1 MEQASCHPAGIQNFQ
16 STSRFFGKVVHP
28 WLSGWEY
35 ILSSVSSQCI
45 TIQAMIILHF
55 HLQIIKDGIARTKD
69 VNTKLGSW
77 DLVTQYDKR
86 VEEVLVRQISEK
98 FSSHK

>member
-1 MEQASCHPAGIQNFQ
+1 MHNN
-16 STSRFFGKVVHP
+16 
-28 WLSGWEY
+28 
-35 ILSSVSSQCI
+35 
-45 TIQAMIILHF
+45 QAMIILHF

-98 FSSHK
+98 FPSHK

>member
-1 MEQASCHPAGIQNFQ
+1 
-16 STSRFFGKVVHP
+16 
-28 WLSGWEY
+28 
-35 ILSSVSSQCI
+35 
-45 TIQAMIILHF
+45 MIILHF

-77 DLVTQYDKR
+77 DLVTQYDKS

-98 FSSHK
+98 FPSHK